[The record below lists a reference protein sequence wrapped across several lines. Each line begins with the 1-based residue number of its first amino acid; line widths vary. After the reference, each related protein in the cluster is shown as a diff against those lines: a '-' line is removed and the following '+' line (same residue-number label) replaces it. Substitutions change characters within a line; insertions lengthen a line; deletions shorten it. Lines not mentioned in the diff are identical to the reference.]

1 MARFDMMGF
10 SDGGWRDTLFV
21 AHAKKYTKE
30 QVVAECINEYSNR
43 FDEDDSPLREPT
55 IHDVKEGC
63 VGFRLGVDNHVWP
76 EGCYTFVRE
85 RSPGSFPVWII
96 DFEIL
101 EVLGDEN

>member
-30 QVVAECINEYSNR
+30 QVVAECINEYSDR
-43 FDEDDSPLREPT
+43 FDEGDSPLREPT
-55 IHDVKEGC
+55 I
-63 VGFRLGVDNHVWP
+63 
-76 EGCYTFVRE
+76 VRE

-96 DFEIL
+96 DFESL
-101 EVLGDEN
+101 EGLGDEA